1 MDPRDKD
8 KGKAEQACY
17 VSSDSGKRV
26 YLIFEQG
33 EVFGYFYLFSG
44 GKAWKR
50 QDLCAAS
57 DQVNWKTST
66 ASGLRLGLTQDQV
79 MAILGMPSLRR
90 KDQLLY
96 SLHLTKK
103 YTDEDLKTVRK
114 NIPNISEEELHRNYE
129 YYDWSAGSDFKFEES
144 KLTFLAVSWAETN

>member
-1 MDPRDKD
+1 M
-8 KGKAEQACY
+8 
-17 VSSDSGKRV
+17 SSDSGKRV

-33 EVFGYFYLFSG
+33 EILSSFYLFSE
-44 GKAWKR
+44 GKAWKG

-57 DQVNWKTST
+57 EQVNWKTST

-79 MAILGMPSLRR
+79 IAILGEASVRR

-103 YTDEDLKTVRK
+103 YTEEDLKTVRK
-114 NIPNISEEELHRNYE
+114 NIPNISEDELHRSYE
-129 YYDWSAGSDFKFEES
+129 DYDWSADLDFKFEDS